1 MKKVLLLASILM
13 FATMLGGCSK
23 GISFQIGAIENNTKR
38 EMTASYTLF
47 SGTKEKEIKVDDG
60 ETVEIAV
67 GITTKDGSI
76 DVYVYN
82 ENEEYSYEGH
92 DIATSDFTVTLS
104 EPGTYTLK
112 LEADK
117 HKGGYSFK
125 W

>member
-13 FATMLGGCSK
+13 FAIVLGGCSK
-23 GISFQIGAIENNTKR
+23 GFSFQIGAIENNTKR

-47 SGTKEKEIKVDDG
+47 NGTKEKEITVDDG
-60 ETVEIAV
+60 ETVDIEAD
-67 GITTKDGSI
+67 ITTKAGSI

-82 ENEEYSYEGH
+82 ENDEYSYEGH
-92 DIATSDFTVTLS
+92 DIPTSDFTVTLS

-112 LEADK
+112 IETDK
-117 HKGGYSFK
+117 HKGGYSFT